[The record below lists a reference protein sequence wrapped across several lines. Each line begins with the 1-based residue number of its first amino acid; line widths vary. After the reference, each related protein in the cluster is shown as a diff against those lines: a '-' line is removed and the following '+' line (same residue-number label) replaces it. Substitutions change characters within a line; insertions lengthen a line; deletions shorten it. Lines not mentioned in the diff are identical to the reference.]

1 MKRSQQILIIAVVA
15 LTIVILVI
23 LSQMANQVE
32 YTTLFTGL
40 SEEEAGTVMTALEE
54 QGVDVVAGPDGT
66 LMVPKDQAQ
75 QLRYSLS
82 AAGIP
87 GTDALDYS
95 LYSENASS
103 FGATDQDKDFYEQAQ
118 LQYNISQTIN
128 RMDKVQSS
136 TVLLAIA
143 EQSPYVLS
151 GEEPAVS
158 SASILIT
165 LRNADVPLTQ
175 AEVNSIR
182 DITAKAVPSLTADE
196 IAIVDQNMRS
206 YGTESEEDASSS
218 IEAQFQLQQQVAEK
232 LQQQIITLLT
242 PVFGPDNISANVN
255 VILDF
260 DKTTTNSLTLSPP
273 TNDAENMGIVT
284 SMRQTAERLQGVDQV
299 AEGEPGLDPNG
310 GTLTYQ
316 VIDNLAGD
324 STYYSAVTEVNA
336 EVNEVSQQIE
346 EAQGDIT
353 DISCTVILNGGD
365 ALTDILPEVRS
376 QVATA
381 IGVPLNS
388 ITVSAM
394 PFEANALYEQQMQ
407 ELQEAQR
414 QAEMRQFVQ
423 SLIVPLL
430 IVGGIVA
437 AALIIVNYLRKRR
450 KEQEQEEQWRLWE
463 QQEAET
469 RARAEE
475 EAGQFVDVVADEEID
490 PTDLLKEKN
499 EALHNVRKLV
509 DEDSAAIAQ
518 LLRNWLSDNAN
529 YGG

>member
-1 MKRSQQILIIAVVA
+1 MTIVLIAV
-15 LTIVILVI
+15 LVNN
-23 LSQMANQVE
+23 SNQVE
-32 YTTLFTGL
+32 YATLFTGL
-40 SEEEAGTVMTALEE
+40 TEEEAGTVMEALQE
-54 QGVDVVAGPDGT
+54 QGVEVVAAPDGT
-66 LMVPKDQAQ
+66 LMVPRDQVQ
-75 QLRYSLS
+75 ELRYSLTAS
-82 AAGIP
+82 GIP

-103 FGATDQDKDFYEQAQ
+103 FGATDQDKAFYEQAQ
-118 LQYNISQTIN
+118 LQFNISQTIN
-128 RMDKVQSS
+128 RMDKVKTS

-151 GEEPAVS
+151 GQEPEVS

-165 LRNADVPLTQ
+165 LRDPNVPLTQ

-182 DITAKAVPSLTADE
+182 DITSKAVPSLAADE

-206 YGTESEEDASSS
+206 YGTQEEENVSNAVQM
-218 IEAQFQLQQQVAEK
+218 QFELQQHVAQT
-232 LQQQIITLLT
+232 LQEQIITLLT

-255 VILDF
+255 VVLDF
-260 DKTTTNSLTLSPP
+260 DSTTTNSLTLSPP
-273 TNDAENMGIVT
+273 TNDAENMGIIT
-284 SMRQTAERLQGVDQV
+284 SMRQTAERLQGVDEV
-299 AEGEPGLDPNG
+299 AEGEPGMDPNG

-316 VIDNLAGD
+316 VIDDLAGT
-324 STYYSAVTEVNA
+324 STYYNAVTEVNA

-346 EAQGDIT
+346 EAQGDIVE
-353 DISCTVILNGGD
+353 ISATVILNGGD

-394 PFEANALYEQQMQ
+394 PFEANALYEQQML
-407 ELQEAQR
+407 EAEEAQR
-414 QAEMRQFVQ
+414 QAETRAFIQ
-423 SLIVPLL
+423 SLIIPLL
-430 IVGGIVA
+430 IVGGVVA
-437 AALIIVNYLRKRR
+437 AALILVSYMRKKR
-450 KEQEQEEQWRLWE
+450 KEEQQEEQWRLWE
-463 QQEAET
+463 QQQAEE
-469 RARAEE
+469 RARIEQ
-475 EAGQFVDVVADEEID
+475 EAPGQLVDIMADEEID
-490 PTDLLKEKN
+490 PSELLKDKN
-499 EALHNVRKLV
+499 EALQNVRKLV